1 MNLGLFNRMNLKV
14 SQVLSY
20 KLNKA
25 VLPTLFFIYTVQE
38 SGENKGMYSEWT
50 SLNLTVQ
57 NEEQNGQSVLEKFD
71 LPISKEITLGL
82 VRQLASNLGIAQAPE
97 PSVLTTDKEVS
108 KPYIG

>member
-1 MNLGLFNRMNLKV
+1 M
-14 SQVLSY
+14 
-20 KLNKA
+20 
-25 VLPTLFFIYTVQE
+25 QE

-108 KPYIG
+108 KLHL